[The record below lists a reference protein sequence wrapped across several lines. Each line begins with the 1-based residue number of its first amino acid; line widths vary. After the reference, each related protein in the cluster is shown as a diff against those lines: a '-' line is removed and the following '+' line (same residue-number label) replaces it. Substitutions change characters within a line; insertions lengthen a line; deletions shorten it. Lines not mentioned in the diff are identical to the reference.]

1 MTDNFL
7 STTPKGLV
15 PLLKATVGVAPVM
28 IWGAPGIGKTQII
41 QDNISEIFAAGAAD
55 RGVEVPK
62 GINVELYERRLN
74 DYDILDFSGLPFNDN
89 GIQRRA
95 VPDIWPGA
103 GSDAKVFG
111 VLLLD
116 EAPQAA
122 REKQTV
128 IQRLFDEGRS
138 GGYVLPGH
146 PKSDPNCDRGLV
158 FIVLAG
164 NRQSDRANSHG
175 MGSQTG
181 TRLIHVTL
189 EADTSDWIDWANA
202 NGIDPTVVAF
212 IRQQPEYLHK
222 LDPKQTTGATP
233 RGWTILS
240 KIVGKALPSSIEMT
254 AYSGVV
260 GEEAARA
267 YLALIHAARSI
278 NIDEALVDPEG
289 AEIPQEVGHQFATAS
304 LLIRRAT
311 TENFD
316 NIVKYVERVGDGEFS
331 TPEIAVFVVEAI
343 KRRVP
348 VLAETVTYRDFS
360 LRWADIR
367 S

>member
-1 MTDNFL
+1 MNDNFL
-7 STTPKGLV
+7 STTPRGLI
-15 PLLKATVGVAPVM
+15 PFLKATVGIAPVI
-28 IWGAPGIGKTQII
+28 IWGSPGIGKTASVY
-41 QDNISEIFAAGAAD
+41 DHVKGVFAAGAAD
-55 RGVEVPK
+55 RGVEVPEDAE
-62 GINVELYERRLN
+62 VELFERRVN
-74 DYDILDFSGLPFNDN
+74 DYDFLDFGGLPFNDN

-95 VPDIWPGA
+95 TPDIWPGA
-103 GSDAKVFG
+103 GSDAKVWG
-111 VLLLD
+111 ILLLD
-116 EAPQAA
+116 EFPQGA

-128 IQRLFDEGRS
+128 IQRLFDEGRI
-138 GGYVLPGH
+138 GDYVLPGH
-146 PKSDPNCDRGLV
+146 PKSDPNCEHGLV

-189 EADTSDWIDWANA
+189 EPDVGDWIDWANA
-202 NGIDPTVVAF
+202 HNIDPTVVAF
-212 IRQQPEYLHK
+212 IKQQPEYLHK
-222 LDPKQTTGATP
+222 LDPKQVTGATP
-233 RGWTILS
+233 RGWAILS

-254 AYSGVV
+254 AYAGVV

>member
-41 QDNISEIFAAGAAD
+41 QDNVEDIFAAAAAD
-55 RGVEVPK
+55 RGIKVSK
-62 GINVELYERRLN
+62 DAKVELFERRIN
-74 DYDILDFSGLPFNDN
+74 DYDLLDFGGLPFND
-89 GIQRRA
+89 GGVQRRA
-95 VPDIWPGA
+95 VPDIWPGVA
-103 GSDAKVFG
+103 GDRKVYG
-111 VLLLD
+111 VLFLD
-116 EAPQAA
+116 EFAQAA
-122 REKQTV
+122 REKQTI
-128 IQRLFDEGRS
+128 IQRLFDEGRI
-138 GGYVLPGH
+138 GDYVLPGH
-146 PKSDPNCDRGLV
+146 PKSDPTGERGLV
-158 FIVLAG
+158 FIVLAS

-175 MGSQTG
+175 VGSQTG
-181 TRLIHVTL
+181 TRLIHVTF
-189 EADTSDWIDWANA
+189 EPDTSDWIDWANA
-202 NGIDPTVVAF
+202 NNIDPTVVAF

-233 RGWTILS
+233 RGWAILS
-240 KIVGKALPSSIEMT
+240 KIVGKALPSSIEMI
-254 AYSGVV
+254 AYAGVV

-316 NIVKYVERVGDGEFS
+316 NIVRYVERVGAGEFS

-343 KRRVP
+343 KRRAP

>member
-7 STTPKGLV
+7 STTPKHLV
-15 PLLKATVGVAPVM
+15 QLLKATVGVAPVM
-28 IWGAPGIGKTQII
+28 IWGAPGIGKTAII
-41 QDNISEIFAAGAAD
+41 QDNVGEIFAAAAAD
-55 RGVEVPK
+55 RDIAVPEDAS
-62 GINVELYERRLN
+62 VELFERRVN
-74 DYDILDFSGLPFNDN
+74 DYDLLDFGGLPYNDN
-89 GIQRRA
+89 GVQHRA
-95 VPDIWPGA
+95 VPDIWPGV
-103 GSDAKVFG
+103 GSTKKVYG
-111 VLLLD
+111 VMLFD
-116 EAPQAA
+116 EFPQAP
-122 REKQTV
+122 REKQTNL
-128 IQRLFDEGRS
+128 QRLFDEGLL
-138 GGYVLPGH
+138 GDYVLPGH
-146 PKSDPNCDRGLV
+146 PKSDPNGERGV
-158 FIVLAG
+158 VVIVLAG
-164 NRQSDRANSHG
+164 NRQADRANSHG

-181 TRLIHVTL
+181 TRLIHITF
-189 EADTSDWIDWANA
+189 EPDFNDWLDWANS
-202 NGIDPTVVAF
+202 NDVEPTVVSF

-222 LDPKQTTGATP
+222 LDPKMTTGATP
-233 RGWTILS
+233 RGWATLS
-240 KIVGKALPSSIEMT
+240 KIVKKALPSDIEMT
-254 AYSGVV
+254 AYAGIV

-267 YLALIHAARSI
+267 YLALVHAARSI
-278 NIDEALVDPEG
+278 NVEEALVDPDN

-316 NIVKYVERVGDGEFS
+316 NVVRYVERVGAGEFC

>member
-15 PLLKATVGVAPVM
+15 PLLEATVGVAPVM

-41 QDNISEIFAAGAAD
+41 QDNVEDIFAAAAAD
-55 RGVEVPK
+55 RGVKVPESAK
-62 GINVELYERRLN
+62 VELFERRIN
-74 DYDILDFSGLPFNDN
+74 DYDLLDFGGLPYNDN
-89 GIQRRA
+89 GVQHRA
-95 VPDIWPGA
+95 VPDIWPGVA
-103 GSDAKVFG
+103 ESSKVYG
-111 VLLLD
+111 VLFLD
-116 EAPQAA
+116 EFAQAA
-122 REKQTV
+122 REKQTI
-128 IQRLFDEGRS
+128 IQRLFDEGRI
-138 GGYVLPGH
+138 GDYVLPGH
-146 PKSDPNCDRGLV
+146 PKADPNGERGLV
-158 FIVLAG
+158 FIVLAS

-175 MGSQTG
+175 IGSQTG
-181 TRLIHVTL
+181 SRLINITFEPDV
-189 EADTSDWIDWANA
+189 DDWIEWANA

-233 RGWTILS
+233 RGWAILS

-254 AYSGVV
+254 AYAGVV

-311 TENFD
+311 TDNFD

>member
-28 IWGAPGIGKTQII
+28 IWGAPGIGKTAII
-41 QDNISEIFAAGAAD
+41 QDNVEEIFSAAAAD
-55 RGVEVPK
+55 RDIKVPEGAK
-62 GINVELYERRLN
+62 VELFERRVN
-74 DYDILDFSGLPFNDN
+74 DYDLLDFGGLPYNDD
-89 GIQRRA
+89 GVQRRA
-95 VPDIWPGA
+95 TPDIWPGVEA
-103 GSDAKVFG
+103 GGKVYG
-111 VLLLD
+111 LLLLD
-116 EAPQAA
+116 EIPQAA

-128 IQRLFDEGRS
+128 IQRLFDQGRI
-138 GGYVLPGH
+138 GDYVLPGH
-146 PKSDPNCDRGLV
+146 PKSDPNCERGLV
-158 FIVLAG
+158 LIVLAG

-189 EADTSDWIDWANA
+189 EPDTNDWIDWASA
-202 NGIDPTVVAF
+202 NDIDPTVVAF
-212 IRQQPEYLHK
+212 IKQQPEYLHK
-222 LDPKQTTGATP
+222 LDPKQVTGSTP
-233 RGWTILS
+233 RGLAILS

>member
-15 PLLKATVGVAPVM
+15 PLLKSTVGVAPTM
-28 IWGAPGIGKTQII
+28 IWGAPGIGKTAII
-41 QDNISEIFAAGAAD
+41 QDNVAEIFAAAAAD
-55 RGVEVPK
+55 RGIKVPDDAK
-62 GINVELYERRLN
+62 VELFERRVN
-74 DYDILDFSGLPFNDN
+74 DYDLLDFGGLPFNDN
-89 GIQRRA
+89 GVQRRA
-95 VPDIWPGA
+95 TPDIWPGVE
-103 GSDAKVFG
+103 GGDKVYG
-111 VLLLD
+111 ILLLD
-116 EAPQAA
+116 EIPQAA

-128 IQRLFDEGRS
+128 IQRLFDQGRI
-138 GGYVLPGH
+138 GDYVLPGH
-146 PKSDPNCDRGLV
+146 PKSDPTGKRGLV
-158 FIVLAG
+158 LIVLAG

-189 EADTSDWIDWANA
+189 EPDTNDWIDYANA
-202 NGIDPTVVAF
+202 NDVDPTVVSF
-212 IRQQPEYLHK
+212 IKQEPEYLHK
-222 LDPKQTTGATP
+222 LDPKQVTGSTP
-233 RGWTILS
+233 RGLVILS
-240 KIVGKALPSSIEMT
+240 KLVGKALPSDIEMT
-254 AYSGVV
+254 AYAGAV
-260 GEEAARA
+260 GEECSRA
-267 YLALIHAARSI
+267 FLALVHAARSI

-348 VLAETVTYRDFS
+348 VLAESVTYRDFS